1 MTAVQT
7 QPQEFIRSFTPDLEV
22 RSAGK
27 GGDGRTIEGIAV
39 PYAQRQRITP
49 ELTEQFARGAFNHQL
64 NAAHRVRLARDHV
77 MLGGTVIGKAIELR
91 DDAAGLWGAWRVS
104 ATPVGDETLTLV
116 RDGVLDELSV
126 GFRERQ
132 NRVIAGGVVERVKA
146 DLFEVSVVLQGAY
159 GQGAAVTGVR
169 QAGRCALCGHH
180 VPVDDVPAPAP
191 AGTPRLAA
199 ARQLAASLPTL
210 PV

>member
-1 MTAVQT
+1 MTELLTRAFV
-7 QPQEFIRSFTPDLEV
+7 PELEV

-39 PYAQRQRITP
+39 PYAQRQRIAP
-49 ELTEQFARGAFNHQL
+49 DLTEQFARGAFNHQL

-77 MLGGTVIGKAIELR
+77 FLGGTVIGKAIELR

-132 NRVIAGGVVERVKA
+132 NRVLAGGVVERVKA

-159 GQGAAVTGVR
+159 GQGATVTAVRER
-169 QAGRCALCGHH
+169 QGHCALCGHLPGPLNEQATP
-180 VPVDDVPAPAP
+180 PVP
-191 AGTPRLAA
+191 AGTPRLAQ

>member
-1 MTAVQT
+1 MTEQL
-7 QPQEFIRSFTPDLEV
+7 IRSFTPDLEV
-22 RSAGK
+22 RSAAK

-39 PYAQRQRITP
+39 PYAQRQQINP
-49 ELTEQFARGAFNHQL
+49 ELVEQFARGAFNHQL
-64 NAAHRVRLARDHV
+64 RAPNRVRLARDHV

-126 GFRERQ
+126 GFQERQ

-169 QAGRCALCGHH
+169 RACTCGAY
-180 VPVDDVPAPAP
+180 PAPADLSSSVNQSFT
-191 AGTPRLAA
+191 ADTPRLAA